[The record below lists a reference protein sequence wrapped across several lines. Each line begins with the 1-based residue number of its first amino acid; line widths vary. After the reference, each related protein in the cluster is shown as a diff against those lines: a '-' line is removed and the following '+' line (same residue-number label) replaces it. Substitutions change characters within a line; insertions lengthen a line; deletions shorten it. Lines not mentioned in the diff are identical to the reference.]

1 MEFTVYHDAH
11 QFESKIERFLLE
23 REDTYSLFLGIL
35 QAIKNG
41 RYENPFMATITED
54 EEVLALMQMTPPHP
68 MNLIVVVESRIEEI
82 VNFLIKNILE
92 MNIDFHSIISLK
104 STAYKVAEKWQ
115 EKTGSS
121 HCLVM
126 DQGLYR
132 LDHINETLE
141 DSPGTWRYANKDD
154 APLIEKW
161 FNLFESDTGMSITPI
176 DEVKKRVATF
186 LEGREVFLWEV
197 NGNVVSMMKKS
208 RPTKHGIT
216 VSHVF
221 TPKEE
226 RKKGYARTL
235 VAVASQELLKDFDFC
250 VLYTDMMNPTSN
262 KIYQEIGYKKIA
274 DSVHL
279 AFHRE

>member
-216 VSHVF
+216 VSLVF